1 MITVVIP
8 VGPEADACAY
18 LERCFGSVYSQAVKP
33 DAVVIVDDMHG
44 LGSHA
49 GCTEAIEHTGIP
61 RYATYNAWNLG
72 VSASFNIGVSIAPTD
87 HVLLLGA
94 DDWLE
99 PNAIELAER
108 TIRDWNVP
116 NGYYWMRVRYNDDRP
131 ERDQGQPC
139 GAAVVT
145 KALWRASGGFPVESA
160 VGRSDVMLVGM
171 LLGHP
176 EVGTLIEVRDDGT
189 PPYNYNVHNR
199 SHTATRGPWIRALD
213 ETASAYWATFEP
225 PRWGRYS

>member
-1 MITVVIP
+1 MQITVAVPLGPRVEDCQFLDECLASLTRQTVAAAEILVI
-8 VGPEADACAY
+8 
-18 LERCFGSVYSQAVKP
+18 
-33 DAVVIVDDMHG
+33 DDMHG
-44 LGSHA
+44 DDHNCA
-49 GCTEAIEHTGIP
+49 VA
-61 RYATYNAWNLG
+61 RYPVRVERAVWNQG
-72 VSASFNIGVSIAPTD
+72 VAASFNAGVAYAHTE
-87 HVLLLGA
+87 HVALVGA

-145 KALWRASGGFPVESA
+145 KSLWRASGGFPVESA

-176 EVGTLIEVRDDGT
+176 EAGTLIEVRDDGT
-189 PPYNYNVHNR
+189 PLYNVRIHQGQ
-199 SHTATRGPWIRALD
+199 HTASRGPWLRALD
-213 ETASAYWATFEP
+213 ETANAYWATWSP